1 MSSGIVS
8 VVADVVLGPPGR
20 QRVRASQSLLALVVY
35 ALFAAL
41 QVAGVRLGLFEAD
54 ASWRLAVL
62 YLAGALLFYAVIRS
76 GLNQRV
82 ASDPSLTLLQTGF
95 GMLIIAGAYAVTGP
109 ARGAA
114 MTLLAMIGV
123 FAMFSLRPAQ
133 SRALALLA
141 FVALGAAML
150 WKTRTD
156 PAGYPAAI
164 EWVHIVAAGIVLA
177 AVAVLSGRMDTMRT
191 RLKAQKQELERALDR
206 IGQLATRDELT
217 GLVNRRH
224 MTALVQAEQAR
235 QRRDAS
241 KMTIALLDIDL
252 FKRIN
257 DNHGHQAGDTVLKTF
272 AEASQRVLRTT
283 DVLARWGGEEFL
295 LMLPAT
301 SPAQALRSVERLREG
316 LAQVSFDAISP
327 GLSVTFSA
335 GLSACEDDNPLDACI
350 ERADQAMYRAKMQ
363 GRNCSVVAD
372 PASPA
377 RLAALRTG

>member
-1 MSSGIVS
+1 MGS
-8 VVADVVLGPPGR
+8 VVADAVLGPPGR

-41 QVAGVRLGLFEAD
+41 QYAGVLLGLFDFD
-54 ASWRLAVL
+54 ASRRLAVL
-62 YLAGALLFYAVIRS
+62 YLSGALLFYAVIRS
-76 GLNQRV
+76 GLNERV
-82 ASDPSLTLLQTGF
+82 TTDPSLTLLQTGF

-133 SRALALLA
+133 SRALAVFA

-156 PAGYPAAI
+156 RSHYPPAV
-164 EWVHIVAAGIVLA
+164 EWIHIVAAGIVLA

-191 RLKAQKQELERALDR
+191 RLKAQKYELERALER

-224 MTALVQAEQAR
+224 MTALMQAEQAR

-257 DNHGHQAGDTVLKTF
+257 DSHGHRAGDTVLKTF
-272 AEASQRVLRTT
+272 AEASCQLLRAT

-301 SPAQALRSVERLREG
+301 PPEQALRSVERLREH

-327 GLSVTFSA
+327 GLKVTFSA
-335 GLSACEDDNPLDACI
+335 GLSACEDDGPLEPCI
-350 ERADQAMYRAKMQ
+350 ERADQAMYRAKTQ
-363 GRNCSVVAD
+363 GRNCSV
-372 PASPA
+372 
-377 RLAALRTG
+377 LA

>member
-1 MSSGIVS
+1 
-8 VVADVVLGPPGR
+8 
-20 QRVRASQSLLALVVY
+20 
-35 ALFAAL
+35 
-41 QVAGVRLGLFEAD
+41 
-54 ASWRLAVL
+54 
-62 YLAGALLFYAVIRS
+62 
-76 GLNQRV
+76 
-82 ASDPSLTLLQTGF
+82 
-95 GMLIIAGAYAVTGP
+95 
-109 ARGAA
+109 
-114 MTLLAMIGV
+114 
-123 FAMFSLRPAQ
+123 
-133 SRALALLA
+133 
-141 FVALGAAML
+141 ML

-191 RLKAQKQELERALDR
+191 RLKAQKYELERALER

-335 GLSACEDDNPLDACI
+335 GLSACPDDGPLEAFI
-350 ERADQAMYRAKMQ
+350 ERADQAMYRAKTQ
-363 GRNCSVVAD
+363 GRNCSV
-372 PASPA
+372 
-377 RLAALRTG
+377 LA